1 MLLAFTGLRNLGI
14 ITFDS
19 ATLITLGGCPANQRN
34 YLYAFD
40 HRLTTEDLATASMQ
54 SLPIPAP
61 VYGCI
66 GEDVSWVLGNL
77 CALVCSVHDSTA
89 VHSCA
94 ARWHVQASWL
104 AAADVPHPPNP
115 LPPSLSA
122 GSTLQMRSPTM
133 WLGIAGGFLMC
144 ILLYMGVKG
153 SLIIGIA

>member
-1 MLLAFTGLRNLGI
+1 M
-14 ITFDS
+14 D
-19 ATLITLGGCPANQRN
+19 
-34 YLYAFD
+34 LYA
-40 HRLTTEDLATASMQ
+40 LCTTPLLFT
-54 SLPIPAP
+54 P
-61 VYGCI
+61 
-66 GEDVSWVLGNL
+66 
-77 CALVCSVHDSTA
+77 
-89 VHSCA
+89 
-94 ARWHVQASWL
+94 VQACAGGLWL